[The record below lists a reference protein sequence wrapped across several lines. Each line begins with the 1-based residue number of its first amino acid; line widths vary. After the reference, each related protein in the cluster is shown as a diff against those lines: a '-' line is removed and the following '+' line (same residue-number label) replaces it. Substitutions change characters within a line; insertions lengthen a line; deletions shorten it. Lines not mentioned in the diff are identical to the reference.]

1 MPWIKATLRGQVVI
15 ARASAD
21 GSFATFGGKVEIR
34 YKPKD
39 GRRYDALAK
48 NLTVADPTLLPD
60 DFCAEADKPPA
71 KKEGGAGAARGGS
84 KSGSRSKAG
93 AAPPAHVEGSL
104 TVYTDGACTG
114 NPGPAG
120 LGVVVVEG
128 ARRRELSEYLGDGTN
143 NIAELT
149 AIERALDLTEG
160 RAEPV
165 RIHTDSQYAIGVLSK
180 GWKAKANRELIA
192 GILEK
197 LEGRSGISLVYVPG
211 HAGVPLNERAD
222 ELARLAIKTR
232 QTRNEEV

>member
-1 MPWIKATLRGQVVI
+1 MPWLKATLRGQVVL

-34 YKPKD
+34 YKPND

-60 DFCAEADKPPA
+60 ETCGEADKPAA
-71 KKEGGAGAARGGS
+71 KKEGAATPTKGSSRGS
-84 KSGSRSKAG
+84 AKA
-93 AAPPAHVEGSL
+93 AASPPVHVEGAL

-120 LGVVVVEG
+120 LGVVVIEG
-128 ARRRELSEYLGDGTN
+128 AGRRELSEYLGEGTN

-149 AIERALDLTEG
+149 AIERALDMTHG

-192 GILEK
+192 GILDK
-197 LEGRSGISLVYVPG
+197 LKVRRGIALVYVPG

-232 QTRNEEV
+232 QTREEAV